1 MVGNNGV
8 YKGTTTFTGNDL
20 IRFVDNSS
28 TPDIVTGTIKGSH
41 SDSFVKWGRASGGT
55 YNGQPMLMTN
65 WVTGI
70 ATPSAA
76 ISALNVADIKGA
88 YTITN
93 STAPYI
99 VSGGGTVTTGLAD
112 SVTSTSLILDFKK
125 YELDYNLS
133 IPIASNVITITGT
146 KLSLIPGS
154 AKFSDNS
161 AIITGAGTT
170 GCVCPITGAGILA
183 SGASV
188 EGSLFGPNA
197 ERIGLQYGVQ
207 VSGAGLPNGSGNL
220 YGSVV
225 GTKQ

>member
-1 MVGNNGV
+1 ML
-8 YKGTTTFTGNDL
+8 FRSDA
-20 IRFVDNSS
+20 FVSL
-28 TPDIVTGTIKGSH
+28 
-41 SDSFVKWGRASGGT
+41 GRASGGT

-76 ISALNVADIKGA
+76 ISALNGAGIIGA
-88 YTITN
+88 YTITS

-99 VSGGGTVTTGLAD
+99 VSSGGTVTTGSPGSPIPVTGSLTLNFGTYKLA
-112 SVTSTSLILDFKK
+112 
-125 YELDYNLS
+125 YNLF
-133 IPIASNVITITGT
+133 IPIASNVITIMGT
-146 KLSLIPGS
+146 NVSLIPGS

-161 AIITGAGTT
+161 AIITNTGTGT
-170 GCVCPITGAGILA
+170 GFTGSGILA

-197 ERIGLQYGVQ
+197 ERVGLQYGVH
-207 VSGAGLPNGSGNL
+207 VTGAGLPNGGGNL

-225 GTKQ
+225 GTKP